1 MKVPCLSVPCSAAI
15 DALLTLSALPL
26 ISLCLSVAIGWLLL
40 LRCVPVRG
48 WAVASSAAVLGG
60 LAVGHHWSAPQCA
73 EALHLDAWPTR
84 STIAVFWHIG
94 AFEERAERLEA
105 IVGRQLELLESSGL
119 LREAHV
125 YVGVVGPARPP
136 ALRRLLA
143 NPHVT
148 VAARNG
154 TGHECVTASALWRW
168 ALGQSCPSTWWPLSA
183 GRSPVQYVL
192 YMHSR
197 GLRHSAAC
205 HYSNASSGHCAEDW
219 TRVLRRSSNPSPS
232 PARTL

>member
-1 MKVPCLSVPCSAAI
+1 MPP
-15 DALLTLSALPL
+15 
-26 ISLCLSVAIGWLLL
+26 
-40 LRCVPVRG
+40 
-48 WAVASSAAVLGG
+48 
-60 LAVGHHWSAPQCA
+60 
-73 EALHLDAWPTR
+73 
-84 STIAVFWHIG
+84 VFWHIG

-219 TRVLRRSSNPSPS
+219 TRTMEHFTIVHWRAAIGAMEHSGALTAGLELFPH
-232 PARTL
+232 PARIARRRTGWKDVFHYSGNFWWARPTYLARLPDPVKAARGGQDRHECCED